1 MSNTQFYE
9 LYRRSSIGMALTD
22 SLDELITTGHINP
35 QLAMRVLSTF
45 DKSISEALAQLVRN
59 KANVKGHLHT
69 YRFCDDVWTFII
81 ENPNFKF
88 EQQDT
93 VSAEKVKI
101 VACNAKRPGEQ

>member
-1 MSNTQFYE
+1 MSTPFYE

-22 SLDELITTGHINP
+22 SLDELIQSGHLNP
-35 QLAMRVLSTF
+35 QLAMRVLTTF
-45 DKSISEALAQLVRN
+45 DKSISEGLAQLVRN
-59 KANVKGHLHT
+59 RAVIKGHLHT

-88 EQQDT
+88 DQNTLSSD
-93 VSAEKVKI
+93 KVKI